1 MLCISVGTTTQ
12 EPALACVGEMVTV
25 TCDLNVPDPNDDF
38 VAFRANF
45 IVGTSTPL
53 PVITVNGNT
62 TQGGVD
68 LSRLT
73 ADAPVGT
80 LKSLQGTLTL
90 MSYTLADNGLRLGC
104 TVEHNINGNNN
115 NIISLVETVNLAQAG
130 KCCLDVS

>member
-1 MLCISVGTTTQ
+1 MSVGTATQ

-25 TCDLNVPDPNDDF
+25 TCDLNVPSPDDDF
-38 VAFRANF
+38 ISLRAYF
-45 IVGTSTPL
+45 IVGTSTAL
-53 PVITVNGNT
+53 TLATVNGNT

-80 LKSLQGTLTL
+80 TKNVQGTLTL

-104 TVEHNINGNNN
+104 IIEHNINGNNSN
-115 NIISLVETVNLAQAG
+115 FGFLVETVNLAQAG
-130 KCCLDVS
+130 

>member
-1 MLCISVGTTTQ
+1 MSVGTATQ

-38 VAFRANF
+38 VALRTNF
-45 IVGTSTPL
+45 LIGTSTAL
-53 PVITVNGNT
+53 HLATVNGNT
-62 TQGGVD
+62 MQGGVD

-80 LKSLQGTLTL
+80 TKNVQGTLTL

-104 TVEHNINGNNN
+104 IIEHNINGNNN
-115 NIISLVETVNLAQAG
+115 NIDSLVETVNLAQAG
-130 KCCLDVS
+130 